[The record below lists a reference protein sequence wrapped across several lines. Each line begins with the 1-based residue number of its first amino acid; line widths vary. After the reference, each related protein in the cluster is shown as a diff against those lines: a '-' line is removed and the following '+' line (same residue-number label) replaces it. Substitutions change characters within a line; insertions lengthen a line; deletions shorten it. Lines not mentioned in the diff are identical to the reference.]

1 MYLPKSQYKKINQS
15 ELPGDI
21 EGLVNELG
29 ELFEKNKAVVLT
41 AFGTIFD
48 TAGIDFE
55 KGDFSKA
62 KQLFKQESEED
73 FDRDTDENPTLSS
86 DKSIVALK
94 LPPTSEDLKKGVM
107 KRCFLRNK
115 CTGDLREIS
124 KVQLTKL
131 YRNTDKCIEV
141 ATIDWVV
148 KGVAK
153 DQIVNGYFLEG
164 VETKNKKALQELNK
178 IMPGVNTLIESPL
191 EYIQEVNIPKSKS
204 FKPQTNDIVI
214 PSPGKRL

>member
-1 MYLPKSQYKKINQS
+1 MYLPKSQYKKISQS

-29 ELFEKNKAVVLT
+29 ELFQKNKAVILT

-62 KQLFKQESEED
+62 KQLFKQELDED
-73 FDRDTDENPTLSS
+73 FDRGTDENPTLSS
-86 DKSIVALK
+86 DNSIVALK
-94 LPPTSEDLKKGVM
+94 LPPTSKDRKKGIM
-107 KRCFLRNK
+107 KRCFLKNK

-131 YRNTDKCIEV
+131 YRNTDKCIEL
-141 ATIDWVV
+141 ATMDWIV
-148 KGVAK
+148 KGIPQ
-153 DQIVNGYFLEG
+153 DQIING
-164 VETKNKKALQELNK
+164 
-178 IMPGVNTLIESPL
+178 
-191 EYIQEVNIPKSKS
+191 
-204 FKPQTNDIVI
+204 
-214 PSPGKRL
+214 